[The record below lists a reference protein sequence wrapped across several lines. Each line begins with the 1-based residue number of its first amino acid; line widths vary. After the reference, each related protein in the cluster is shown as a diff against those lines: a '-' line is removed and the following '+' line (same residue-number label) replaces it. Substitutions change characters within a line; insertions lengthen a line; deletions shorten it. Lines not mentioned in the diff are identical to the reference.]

1 VARLAEPVGA
11 SRHEGPASGG
21 GGQQRGDPVEVRDG
35 EANDWS
41 ADGVIGIVTDSNA
54 QLPPELV
61 ERYDVEVVPLTI
73 IVEGKEFA
81 EGVDLDADAFY
92 DLFADGAAPSVAT
105 SQPSPGQFA
114 AAYERSVAKGATEI
128 LSIHIGSAVS
138 GTLNSARLVAGDAPV
153 PVRLVDTN
161 TSSFGIACCVWEAA
175 DAVRGGASIEE
186 AAAVAE
192 TVGESVGNVFVVSA
206 LDLARAGGRVVV
218 DEAAT
223 GDGIPVL
230 SLDGG
235 DLKVVATVHDVGA
248 ATEAM
253 ASYCTRP
260 ELGDRLRIAVGV
272 ADSDAGPL
280 WQALEDRVAEHASVV
295 EVVRYRIGP
304 SVGVHTGPGTVG
316 AFFWP
321 VRS

>member
-1 VARLAEPVGA
+1 
-11 SRHEGPASGG
+11 
-21 GGQQRGDPVEVRDG
+21 
-35 EANDWS
+35 
-41 ADGVIGIVTDSNA
+41 VIGIVTDSNA

-61 ERYDVEVVPLTI
+61 ARYDVEVVPLTI
-73 IVEGKEFA
+73 IVDGKELA
-81 EGVDLDADAFY
+81 EGVDLDADEFY
-92 DLFADGAAPSVAT
+92 DLFAGDTPPSVAT
-105 SQPSPGQFA
+105 SQPSPGTFA
-114 AAYERSVAKGATEI
+114 AAYERVAAKGATEI

-161 TSSFGIACCVWEAA
+161 TSSFGIACCVWDAA
-175 DAVRGGASIEE
+175 DVVAAGATIDE

-192 TVGESVGNVFVVSA
+192 TVGASVGNVFVVSA

-218 DEAAT
+218 DDAAT
-223 GDGIPVL
+223 ADGIPVL

-235 DLKVVATVHDVGA
+235 DLKVVATVHDVEA
-248 ATEAM
+248 ATAEM
-253 ASYCTRP
+253 AAYCTRA
-260 ELGDRLRIAVGV
+260 ELGPRLRIAVGM
-272 ADSDAGPL
+272 ADSAAEPL
-280 WQALEDRVAEHASVV
+280 WRALEDRLAAHSSVT

-321 VRS
+321 AR

>member
-1 VARLAEPVGA
+1 
-11 SRHEGPASGG
+11 
-21 GGQQRGDPVEVRDG
+21 
-35 EANDWS
+35 
-41 ADGVIGIVTDSNA
+41 VIGLVTDSNS

-61 ERYDVEVVPLTI
+61 ARYDVEVVPLTI
-73 IVEGKEFA
+73 IIDGTEYA

-92 DLFADGAAPSVAT
+92 ELFADGATPNVAT

-114 AAYERSVAKGATEI
+114 AAYEHVAAKGATEI
-128 LSIHIGSAVS
+128 LSIHVGSAVS
-138 GTLNSARLVAGDAPV
+138 GTLNSARIVSDDAPV

-161 TSSFGIACCVWEAA
+161 TSSFGIACCVWETAI
-175 DAVRGGASIEE
+175 AVQGGASMDE
-186 AAAVAE
+186 AAIVAE
-192 TVGESVGNVFVVSA
+192 SVGASVGNVFVVSA
-206 LDLARAGGRVVV
+206 LDLARAGGRVVI
-218 DEAAT
+218 DAAAAAT
-223 GDGIPVL
+223 DCIPVL

-235 DLKVVATVHDVGA
+235 DLEVVARVHDVEA
-248 ATEAM
+248 ATDAM
-253 ASYCTRP
+253 AAYCTRA

-272 ADSDAGPL
+272 ADAGAEPL
-280 WQALEDRVAEHASVV
+280 WRALEDRVADHSSVV

>member
-1 VARLAEPVGA
+1 M
-11 SRHEGPASGG
+11 
-21 GGQQRGDPVEVRDG
+21 
-35 EANDWS
+35 
-41 ADGVIGIVTDSNA
+41 IGIVTDSNS

-61 ERYDVEVVPLTI
+61 TRYDVEVVPLTI
-73 IVEGKEFA
+73 IVDGKEFA

-92 DLFADGAAPSVAT
+92 ELFTGGVAPPVAT

-114 AAYERSVAKGATEI
+114 AAYERAAAKGATEI

-138 GTLNSARLVAGDAPV
+138 GTLNSARLVADDAPV

-175 DAVRGGASIEE
+175 DAVHAGASIEE
-186 AAAVAE
+186 AAGVAE
-192 TVGESVGNVFVVSA
+192 TVGASVGNVFVVSA

-218 DEAAT
+218 DDAVA

-235 DLKVVATVHDVGA
+235 DLKVVASVHDVAA
-248 ATEAM
+248 ATETM
-253 ASYCTRP
+253 AAYCTRE

-272 ADSDAGPL
+272 ADAGAGPL
-280 WQALEDRVAEHASVV
+280 WHALEDRVAAHPSVV

-321 VRS
+321 VR

>member
-1 VARLAEPVGA
+1 M
-11 SRHEGPASGG
+11 
-21 GGQQRGDPVEVRDG
+21 
-35 EANDWS
+35 
-41 ADGVIGIVTDSNA
+41 IGIVTDSNA

-61 ERYDVEVVPLTI
+61 ARYDVEVVPLTI
-73 IVEGKEFA
+73 IVDGKEFA

-92 DLFADGAAPSVAT
+92 DLFAGGATPSVAT
-105 SQPSPGQFA
+105 SQPSPGAFA
-114 AAYERSVAKGATEI
+114 AAYERAAAKGATEI

-153 PVRLVDTN
+153 AVRLVDTN

-175 DAVRGGASIEE
+175 DAVAAGASIDE
-186 AAAVAE
+186 AAGVAE
-192 TVGESVGNVFVVSA
+192 TVGASVGNVFVVSA

-218 DEAAT
+218 DDAAT
-223 GDGIPVL
+223 ADGIPVL

-235 DLKVVATVHDVGA
+235 DLKVVASVHDVEA
-248 ATEAM
+248 ATDAM
-253 ASYCTRP
+253 AAYCTRE
-260 ELGDRLRIAVGV
+260 ELGDRLRIAVGM
-272 ADSDAGPL
+272 ADTAAEPL
-280 WQALEDRVAEHASVV
+280 WRALEDRVAAHPSVT

-321 VRS
+321 VR

>member
-1 VARLAEPVGA
+1 MPPRGARHDNAPVEHLYDVGA
-11 SRHEGPASGG
+11 YA
-21 GGQQRGDPVEVRDG
+21 
-35 EANDWS
+35 
-41 ADGVIGIVTDSNA
+41 I
-54 QLPPELV
+54 
-61 ERYDVEVVPLTI
+61 
-73 IVEGKEFA
+73 
-81 EGVDLDADAFY
+81 
-92 DLFADGAAPSVAT
+92 
-105 SQPSPGQFA
+105 
-114 AAYERSVAKGATEI
+114 AAYARSAAKGATEI

-138 GTLNSARLVAGDAPV
+138 GTLNSARLVTDDAPV

-175 DAVRGGASIEE
+175 DAVRAGASIEK

-192 TVGESVGNVFVVSA
+192 TVGASVGNVFVVSA

-218 DEAAT
+218 DEAAA

-235 DLKVVATVHDVGA
+235 DLKVVATVHDVDA

-260 ELGDRLRIAVGV
+260 ELGDQLRIAVGV
-272 ADSDAGPL
+272 ADSGAGPL
-280 WQALEDRVAEHASVV
+280 WRALEDRVARHPSVV

-321 VRS
+321 VQS

>member
-1 VARLAEPVGA
+1 M
-11 SRHEGPASGG
+11 
-21 GGQQRGDPVEVRDG
+21 
-35 EANDWS
+35 
-41 ADGVIGIVTDSNA
+41 IGLVTDSNA
-54 QLPPELV
+54 QLPPELLA
-61 ERYDVEVVPLTI
+61 RYDIEVVPLTI
-73 IVEGKEFA
+73 IVDGKEFA

-92 DLFADGAAPSVAT
+92 DLFAHGATPSVAT
-105 SQPSPGQFA
+105 SQPSPGTFA
-114 AAYERSVAKGATEI
+114 AAYQRAAAKGADEI

-138 GTLNSARLVAGDAPV
+138 GTLNSARLVADDAPV

-175 DAVRGGASIEE
+175 DAVRAGASIEE

-192 TVGESVGNVFVVSA
+192 TVGASVGNVFVVSA

-218 DEAAT
+218 DDAT
-223 GDGIPVL
+223 AGDGIPVL

-235 DLKVVATVHDVGA
+235 ALKVVASVHDVDA

-253 ASYCTRP
+253 AAYCTRE

-272 ADSDAGPL
+272 ADGGAGPL
-280 WQALEDRVAEHASVV
+280 WRALEERVAGHPSVV

-321 VRS
+321 VR

>member
-1 VARLAEPVGA
+1 M
-11 SRHEGPASGG
+11 
-21 GGQQRGDPVEVRDG
+21 
-35 EANDWS
+35 
-41 ADGVIGIVTDSNA
+41 IGLVTDSNS
-54 QLPPELV
+54 QLPPELA

-73 IVEGKEFA
+73 IVDGKEFA

-105 SQPSPGQFA
+105 SQPSPGRFA
-114 AAYERSVAKGATEI
+114 AAYERAAAKGATEI

-138 GTLNSARLVAGDAPV
+138 GTLNSARLVADDAPV

-175 DAVRGGASIEE
+175 DAVRAGASIDE

-192 TVGESVGNVFVVSA
+192 TVGASVGNVFVVSA

-218 DEAAT
+218 DDAAA

-235 DLKVVATVHDVGA
+235 DLKVVASVHDVDA

-253 ASYCTRP
+253 AAYCTRA

-272 ADSDAGPL
+272 ADAGAGPL
-280 WQALEDRVAEHASVV
+280 WHALEDRVAEHPSVV